1 MPFDYMP
8 PTTNGV
14 MGDNRPPVLP
24 PIPRPGAGRDAG
36 IRRRNDPAEITG
48 RIQNIFSNLGAA
60 LGTDSES
67 ETDRLAR
74 LTREV
79 QAGRSFDNLRT
90 SASNIARQATVPQ
103 RAPATRQEY
112 PIEAASISPELQRI
126 LETRRIQTDQS
137 LEEAQLDRDLFYA
150 RAKQQADLQET
161 NIKRFQQTQN
171 LETQRRLA
179 ARGVARSPMFSNP
192 AQREIFE
199 TANRASGEVRLN
211 LAKTLSDL
219 NTALRKAQS
228 QSQRDLAEINFD
240 EAAARS
246 NVGRL
251 LGVQ

>member
-1 MPFDYMP
+1 MR

-14 MGDNRPPVLP
+14 MGDNLPPVLP

-60 LGTDSES
+60 LGTDPES
-67 ETDRLAR
+67 EANRLAL

-79 QAGRSFDNLRT
+79 QAGRSFDDLRT
-90 SASNIARQATVPQ
+90 SASNIARQATAPQ
-103 RAPATRQEY
+103 QAPAARQEY

-126 LETRRIQTDQS
+126 LETRRIQADES
-137 LEEAQLDRDLFYA
+137 LERAQADRDLFDTQA
-150 RAKQQADLQET
+150 RQQAALQET

-179 ARGVARSPMFSNP
+179 ARGVARSPIFSNP

-199 TANRASGEVRLN
+199 TANRAATEVRFG
-211 LAKTLSDL
+211 LAGTLSELDR
-219 NTALRKAQS
+219 ALRQAES
-228 QSQRDLAEINFD
+228 RRRSELAEIGFD

-246 NVGRL
+246 NVGQL